1 MTSVRETAQKQ
12 RRPVKKYGFLG
23 LVIVLLL
30 SAAGCPVPKPAPEE
44 PADRVTT
51 VFSEIKEGLK
61 LELSLPTVS
70 YRRGEILQASLSL
83 INTTQD
89 AISFETR
96 TSQLFDLI
104 IESAGREWRWSDD
117 KMFLTV
123 ITLRH
128 IPANGALSERLSF
141 KINLA
146 PGDVYLTGVT
156 VPFELNGE
164 RIRLETIPLKIT
176 VE

>member
-1 MTSVRETAQKQ
+1 ML
-12 RRPVKKYGFLG
+12 KKRVFLALLIVS
-23 LVIVLLL
+23 LVLP
-30 SAAGCPVPKPAPEE
+30 AGCPVPEPAPEQ

-61 LELSLPTVS
+61 LELSLPRVS
-70 YRRGEILQASLSL
+70 YRPGEILQASLSL

-104 IESAGREWRWSDD
+104 IEGPGMERRWSED
-117 KMFLTV
+117 KMFLQV
-123 ITLRH
+123 ITPHH
-128 IPANGALSERLSF
+128 IAAGERLSDVLSWEI
-141 KINLA
+141 KLS
-146 PGDVYLTGVT
+146 PGDFYLTGLT

-164 RIRLETIPLKIT
+164 RILLETTRLKIT